1 MTYEKIVTLFDSAQH
16 ADVARRNLETAGF
29 PPSEISMISTK
40 TLGLVG
46 DRMRDTT
53 LWRRLFG
60 HDIQEYEASIYG
72 KAVEAGGVVLT
83 VRVPET
89 DVAKATE
96 ILNAHNAVDIHKR
109 AVSEGL
115 LTATGSQ
122 PATANAP
129 TRPATMAAGG
139 TLAGEEVL
147 RLAEEQLNVG
157 KRMVRGGTTRIRR
170 FVTERPV
177 EAKVSLHEEHAAIM
191 RRAVTDPSFAND
203 VDWTDRTIEVN
214 ETAEEPVVT
223 KSVHIA
229 EEVVI
234 RKESSDSVRTVRD
247 KVRRQQVEV
256 ERTSAEETG
265 AKK

>member
-29 PPSEISMISTK
+29 PPSEISTISTK
-40 TLGLVG
+40 TLGLAG
-46 DRMRDTT
+46 DRIRDTG

-60 HDIQEYEASIYG
+60 HEIQDYEANVYG
-72 KAVEAGGVVLT
+72 KAVETGGVVLT

-96 ILNAHNAVDIHKR
+96 ILNAHNAVDVHKR
-109 AVSEGL
+109 AINEGL
-115 LTATGSQ
+115 LVATSQ
-122 PATANAP
+122 PAATSIPAK
-129 TRPATMAAGG
+129 PATMAAGT

-157 KRMVRGGTTRIRR
+157 KRMVRGSTTRIRR
-170 FVTERPV
+170 FVTETPV
-177 EAKVSLHEEHAAIM
+177 EAKVSLHEEHAAIV
-191 RRAVTDPSFAND
+191 RRAAGDPSFAND
-203 VDWTDRTIEVN
+203 IDWADKMIEVN
-214 ETAEEPVVT
+214 ETAEVPVVT
-223 KSVHIA
+223 KSVHIT

-256 ERTSAEETG
+256 ERTGTEET
-265 AKK
+265 AIKK